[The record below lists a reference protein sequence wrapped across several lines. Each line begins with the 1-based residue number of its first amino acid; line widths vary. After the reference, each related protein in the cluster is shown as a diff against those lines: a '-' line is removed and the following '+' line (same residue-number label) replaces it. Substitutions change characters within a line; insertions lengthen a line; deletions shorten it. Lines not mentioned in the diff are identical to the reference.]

1 MAITCRL
8 INLTCVLPLFII
20 YGQQTTPPYF
30 YSTLMQPVNLSQI
43 HHYDTCNFFERR
55 SREHSPSPS
64 RIREARNSIIGPEPG
79 SPDWGCRG
87 LPQSRQTQDTTLTEV
102 MISSTYFSNALHTDF
117 IILFQIIWGIKTV
130 VKQIMNKNK
139 QEIQYPKWD

>member
-1 MAITCRL
+1 
-8 INLTCVLPLFII
+8 
-20 YGQQTTPPYF
+20 
-30 YSTLMQPVNLSQI
+30 
-43 HHYDTCNFFERR
+43 
-55 SREHSPSPS
+55 
-64 RIREARNSIIGPEPG
+64 
-79 SPDWGCRG
+79 
-87 LPQSRQTQDTTLTEV
+87 